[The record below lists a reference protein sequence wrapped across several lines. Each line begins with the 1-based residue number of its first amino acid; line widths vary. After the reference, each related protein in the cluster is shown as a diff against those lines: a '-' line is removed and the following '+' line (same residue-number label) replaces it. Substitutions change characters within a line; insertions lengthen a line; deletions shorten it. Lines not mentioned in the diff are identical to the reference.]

1 MTIHNSTTDTDKKGS
16 FLCFSGIR
24 NNFLNLLIEGAL
36 QTCIFQTF

>member
-1 MTIHNSTTDTDKKGS
+1 MTIHNSTTDTDKKRT

-24 NNFLNLLIEGAL
+24 NDFLYFLIESAL